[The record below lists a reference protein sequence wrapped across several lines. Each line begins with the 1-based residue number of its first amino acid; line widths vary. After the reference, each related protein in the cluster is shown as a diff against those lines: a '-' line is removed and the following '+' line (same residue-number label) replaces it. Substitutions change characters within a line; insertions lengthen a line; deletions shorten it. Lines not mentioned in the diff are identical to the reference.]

1 MLLYSQAGGPQID
14 LAYGRRDGLD
24 SFAPA
29 AGTNLPASTL
39 QVGGLLQNFQNVGL
53 NLTDVVVLSGKST
66 SSQIS
71 Y

>member
-39 QVGGLLQNFQNVGL
+39 QVGGLLQNVGL